1 MANEIIHRKVFTL
14 DGQDS
19 WDFHVQISGSGTYG
33 SAERDIET
41 QHLPFRNGD
50 LLNDNGCF
58 HNRIITY
65 PCWIAHTFKDD
76 FDTFRDWLMQHTDKY
91 YKLTDSY
98 HPDHF
103 FMARVVSPIEPEVL
117 VRGRAGTFTVT
128 FDCMPQWFRDSGD
141 GYRDIEAG
149 TLVNPTNF
157 PARPVL
163 RIIGKGCTVKINDQ
177 TITVSEDMPYVIEG
191 TDTPSVRVDCDEM
204 DAYALLDVDE
214 NEKANANKYVSMPLE
229 YIELKP
235 GENTI
240 SLSSCSLR
248 MIPRW
253 YDM

>member
-1 MANEIIHRKVFTL
+1 MSDGIIVRRVFTL

-19 WDFHVQISGSGTYG
+19 WDYKVRISGSGTYG

-41 QHLPFRNGD
+41 QHLPDRNGD

-58 HNRIITY
+58 LNRTVTY
-65 PCWIAHTFKDD
+65 PCWIAHTFKEN
-76 FDTFRDWLMQHTDKY
+76 FPAFRDWLMQHTDKY
-91 YKLTDSY
+91 YRLSDSY
-98 HPDHF
+98 DTSHF
-103 FMARVVSPIEPEVL
+103 MMARVVGPINPDVTM
-117 VRGRAGTFTVT
+117 RGRVGEFDVT
-128 FDCMPQWFRDSGD
+128 FDCMPQRFRTSGE
-141 GYRDIEAG
+141 GYRQVSG
-149 TLVNPTNF
+149 TILNPTNF

-163 RIIGKGCTVKINDQ
+163 RILGKGCTVKINDQ
-177 TITVSEDMPYVIEG
+177 TITVSEDMPYVMEG

-204 DAYALLDVDE
+204 DAYALMDADE
-214 NEKANANKYVSMPLE
+214 NEKENANKYVSMPLD

-240 SLSSCSLR
+240 TLSGCDLY